1 MKFTIIIP
9 SYNRAEYILGAIAS
23 VQSQIFN
30 KAEIIVVDDG
40 SSDETQEI
48 LQSKI
53 QNKEIR
59 YLYQNNSGPSVA
71 RNNGARY
78 ALGEYLIFLDSDD
91 LLLKS
96 RVEKL
101 LSLLKKEKKKPD
113 LVYSPW
119 ITVDTSRK
127 FLRTP
132 DKKFSS
138 IELIPSLL
146 VRGLA
151 HPGACAFRKDTFW
164 SLGGFNEEIIGVEDW
179 EICQRFA
186 LEQKKFL
193 HLSKPGLIYVK
204 HDHNL
209 SSNYWLMLKMAL
221 QVVNIGFSHKNTKE
235 EAKKILWD
243 TAKTIQYFETCR
255 RLQLIGEKQLLHE
268 ILETTLTLFRPN
280 SSWHK
285 NHKQITL
292 GHIKNNI
299 YLVTEI
305 RNELEINFIKKYT
318 RL

>member
-1 MKFTIIIP
+1 MKFTVIIP
-9 SYNRAEYILGAIAS
+9 SYNRAKYILEAIAS
-23 VQSQIFN
+23 VRNQFFN
-30 KAEIIVVDDG
+30 KTELIIVDDG

-71 RNNGARY
+71 RNNGARH
-78 ALGEYLIFLDSDD
+78 AHGEYLIFLDSDD

-96 RVEKL
+96 RINEL
-101 LSLLKKEKKKPD
+101 FYLLKKEKKKPD

-119 ITVDTSRK
+119 ITVDTSRNI
-127 FLRTP
+127 LRTP
-132 DKKFSS
+132 EKKFSS

-186 LEQKKFL
+186 LEQKKIL

-221 QVVNIGFSHKNTKE
+221 QVVDIGFSHKNTKE
-235 EAKKILWD
+235 KAKKILWD

-255 RLQLIGEKQLLHE
+255 RLQLIGKKQLLQE

-285 NHKQITL
+285 NYKQISLRRIT
-292 GHIKNNI
+292 NNLH
-299 YLVTEI
+299 LVTEI
-305 RNELEINFIKKYT
+305 RNELEINFIKKYN